1 MDGIQNALSKKDW
14 QPRSIEGETASQWIL
29 MDYGDL
35 IVHIFKDSVR
45 KFYDLDKL
53 WADAPRVPVRGIRQ
67 TAPRRPTRAA
77 AKGKV

>member
-1 MDGIQNALSKKDW
+1 MDGIQDALSKKNW
-14 QPRSIEGETASQWIL
+14 RPRSIEGETASQWIL

-67 TAPRRPTRAA
+67 TPARRATAA
-77 AKGKV
+77 SK